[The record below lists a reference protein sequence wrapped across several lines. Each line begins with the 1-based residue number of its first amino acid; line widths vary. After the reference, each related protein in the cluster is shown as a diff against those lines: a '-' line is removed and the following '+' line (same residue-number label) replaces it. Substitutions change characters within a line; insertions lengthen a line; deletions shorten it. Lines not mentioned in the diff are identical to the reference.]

1 MFEIKE
7 LSSNIDHEKSY
18 YKAKSDMVVLFLC
31 KKDQGAK
38 WSHLKK
44 SEKVQSEKPAFAPD
58 PEDSNDDPSA
68 GLMKM
73 MKKCMRKAMIKP
85 SKPLLRRGMNKAT
98 TKEIQLI

>member
-1 MFEIKE
+1 
-7 LSSNIDHEKSY
+7 
-18 YKAKSDMVVLFLC
+18 MVVLFLC

-44 SEKVQSEKPAFAPD
+44 SEKVESEKPAFAPD

-73 MKKCMRKAMIKP
+73 MKKM
-85 SKPLLRRGMNKAT
+85 
-98 TKEIQLI
+98 